1 MKTYPAIIAMAVLF
15 AANAKAA
22 PFSWVNGKV
31 TSFTVQQ
38 PNYTTAIVN
47 NTGVRFCDSST
58 GVNYAVTSDNLF
70 YDLLKTALETKRNVQ
85 VGINNFGLDPQAG
98 SPKLCINRVILT
110 GP

>member
-1 MKTYPAIIAMAVLF
+1 MKTYPVIIAIAVLF
-15 AANAKAA
+15 SAHAKAA

-31 TSFTVQQ
+31 TSFTAQQ
-38 PNYTTAIVN
+38 PNYTTAMVN
-47 NTGVRFCDSST
+47 NNAVRFCDSST
-58 GVNYAVTSDNLF
+58 GVDYAVTSNNLF
-70 YDLLKTALETKRNVQ
+70 YDLLKTALDTKRNVQ

>member
-1 MKTYPAIIAMAVLF
+1 MKTYPVIIAMAVFF

-31 TSFTVQQ
+31 
-38 PNYTTAIVN
+38 TAIVN

>member
-1 MKTYPAIIAMAVLF
+1 MKIYPVIIAIAVLF
-15 AANAKAA
+15 SAHAKAA
-22 PFSWVNGKV
+22 PFSWVNGRV

-58 GVNYAVTSDNLF
+58 GADYAVTSNNLF
-70 YDLLKTALETKRNVQ
+70 FDLLKTALETKRNVQ